1 MKKITFILLAFSF
14 IFLLVSCSK
23 QWLEDKQ
30 DVKLIV
36 PTTLNDLDLLL
47 NAELF
52 QYDGR
57 GGVETSC
64 DDYEF
69 TRDQFNQV
77 YFGFDRDFIIWKKEK
92 DYENLDAIQQNEWNC
107 AYSQIQVCNVVLKG
121 LSSIEKK
128 AANSSD
134 YDRIEGVA
142 LYHRAKQFLNM
153 VMTFSKYY
161 DRNTSST
168 DLGIPI
174 KLEDDIDEIVK
185 RASVEETYQQIV
197 IDLKRSASFLPANQT
212 DYTKVSKAGAFALLA
227 RTYLFMD
234 KYEEAKDAADSSLK
248 YNSFVEDFNLINNPT
263 GNNPLDIKSKE
274 IHIRSLMVKSSSS
287 PSLGR
292 INTTLYNDY
301 ASNDLRKSL
310 FFKEEEDGQFT
321 FRGEFLNN
329 LFTGTTTSEV
339 LLILSEVNARLNN
352 VIGAMEA
359 LNKLS
364 SKRYKKEGFQNFTA
378 QNAAAA
384 LDLILKERRKELVTR
399 GLRWQDLKRLNRDP
413 KYSQTLIRKIGDE
426 TFTLPAND
434 PRYVLPIPQFVIN
447 FNHIEQNQY

>member
-1 MKKITFILLAFSF
+1 MKKITFILLAFSI
-14 IFLLVSCSK
+14 IFLSVSCSK

-36 PTTLNDLDLLL
+36 PTSLNDLDLLL

-69 TRDQFNQV
+69 TRDQFNQI

-92 DYENLDAIQQNEWNC
+92 DYENLDLVQQNEWSC

-121 LSSIEKK
+121 LSSIDRTVEKR
-128 AANSSD
+128 AE
-134 YDRIEGVA
+134 YDRIHGVA

-161 DRNTSST
+161 DKNTSST

-174 KLEDDIDEIVK
+174 KLDDDIDENVK
-185 RASVEETYQQIV
+185 RASVEQTYQQI
-197 IDLKRSASFLPANQT
+197 INDLKLSANELPANQS
-212 DYTKVSKAGAFALLA
+212 DYTKVSKSGAFALLA

-234 KYEEAKDAADSSLK
+234 KYAEAKDAADSSLK
-248 YNSFVEDFNLINNPT
+248 YNSFVEDFNLINDPT
-263 GNNPLDIKSKE
+263 ANNPLDIKSKE

-292 INTTLYNDY
+292 ISTILYNDY
-301 ASNDLRKSL
+301 RGDDLRKSL
-310 FFKEEEDGQFT
+310 FFKAEEDGMFT

-329 LFTGTTTSEV
+329 LFTGTTTGEV
-339 LLILSEVNARLNN
+339 LLILAESNARLNN
-352 VIGAMEA
+352 VQSAMDA

-364 SKRYKKEGFQNFTA
+364 SKRYNRETFQDFAA
-378 QNAAAA
+378 QNASTAI
-384 LDLILKERRKELVTR
+384 DLILKERRKELVTR

-426 TFTLPAND
+426 TFMLPPND

>member
-1 MKKITFILLAFSF
+1 MKKILFNLFTFLIILLTAG
-14 IFLLVSCSK
+14 CSK

-47 NAELF
+47 NADLF

-69 TRDQFNQV
+69 TSEQFNEV

-92 DYENLDAIQQNEWNC
+92 DYENLDLIQQNEWNC
-107 AYSQIQVCNVVLKG
+107 AYSQIQVCNVVIKG
-121 LSSIEKK
+121 LSSIDRTGG
-128 AANSSD
+128 NGSD
-134 YDRIEGVA
+134 YDRIQGVA

-161 DRNTSST
+161 DKTTANS

-174 KLEDDIDEIVK
+174 KLEDDIDEKVK

-197 IDLKRSASFLPANQT
+197 KDLQLSARVLPATQS
-212 DYTKVSKAGAFALLA
+212 DYTRVTKAGAFALLA
-227 RTYLFMD
+227 RTFLFMD
-234 KYEEAKDAADSSLK
+234 KYGEAKDAADSTLK
-248 YNSFVEDFNLINNPT
+248 YNSFVEDFNLINDPT
-263 GNNPLDIKSKE
+263 TSNPLDIKSKE
-274 IHIRSLMVKSSSS
+274 IHVRSLMVKSSSS
-287 PSLGR
+287 PSIGR
-292 INTTLYNDY
+292 INNTLYNGYGND
-301 ASNDLRKSL
+301 DLRKSL
-310 FFKEEEDGQFT
+310 FFKEEGDGKFT

-329 LFTGTTTSEV
+329 LFTGTTTGEI
-339 LLILSEVNARLNN
+339 LLILSEANARLNN
-352 VIGAMEA
+352 VQGAMDA
-359 LNKLS
+359 LNKLA
-364 SKRYKKEGFQNFTA
+364 SKRYKKETFQNFAA
-378 QNAAAA
+378 QNASSA

-413 KYSQTLIRKIGDE
+413 KYSQTLIRQIGDE
-426 TFTLPAND
+426 TYTLPPND